1 MIVEVQQVRDVLQ
14 IFNFPQVNLKTDIFT
29 VTNVID
35 PGRVHGSVYGDISI
49 RTLKIRDLAI
59 VKLLSILFQSC
70 ITRYVSR

>member
-1 MIVEVQQVRDVLQ
+1 MIVEVQHVRDVLQ

-35 PGRVHGSVYGDISI
+35 PGRVHGFVYGDISI

>member
-1 MIVEVQQVRDVLQ
+1 MIVEVQHVRDVLQ

-35 PGRVHGSVYGDISI
+35 PGRVHGSAYGDISI

>member
-1 MIVEVQQVRDVLQ
+1 MIVEVQHVRDVLQ
-14 IFNFPQVNLKTDIFT
+14 IFSFPRFNLKTDIFK
-29 VTNVID
+29 VTNVVD

-59 VKLLSILFQSC
+59 AKLLSILFQSC